1 MKARARFLVVF
12 TLLVGFGIAFH
23 VPQIQAK
30 DVYNFYLISHGGPGD
45 PFWSIVIKGMKDME
59 KQLGGKVKA
68 TYLGPQKHSIE
79 ILLDFLDTAL
89 ASNPD
94 GIGITISSVEPLEKP
109 LRRIIKEKKIP
120 VISFNTGDPRS
131 LDERIPVLTHIGQQ
145 EFDSGVGA
153 AKRMLEGFTPK
164 RLLIAT
170 HKPGTVFSRERIG
183 GIMSVVQK
191 HKTKIP
197 AEAIDVTLDPA
208 KGVEILKAYLIRH
221 PDTDALI
228 GVGTMPTHYGIDF
241 IKEKNLK
248 GKIKLG
254 GYDVDQKIVDAIKD
268 DICLYTIDQQPYLQG
283 YLTLE
288 WLYLVAKYG
297 FRPPPDLPTGPL
309 VIDKSSLEVVRKGM
323 EEGVYRKQ

>member
-1 MKARARFLVVF
+1 MTTHVR
-12 TLLVGFGIAFH
+12 LLVALMLFVGLVFAFS

-68 TYLGPQKHSIE
+68 TYLGPQKHSVE

-94 GIGITISSVEPLEKP
+94 GIGITVTSVEPLEKP
-109 LRRIIKEKKIP
+109 LNRVIKEKKIP

-131 LDERIPVLTHIGQQ
+131 VDERIPVLTHIGQK
-145 EFDSGVGA
+145 EFDSGVGSG
-153 AKRMLEGFTPK
+153 KRMMEGFTPK
-164 RLLIAT
+164 RVLIAT
-170 HKPGTVFSRERIG
+170 HKPGTVFSRERIA
-183 GIMSVVQK
+183 GIMSVIQK
-191 HKTKIP
+191 SKTKIP

-208 KGVEILKAYLIRH
+208 KGVEILKSYLIKH
-221 PDTDALI
+221 PDTDALFA
-228 GVGTMPTHYGIDF
+228 VGTMPTHYGIDF

-248 GKIKLG
+248 GKMKLG

-268 DICLYTIDQQPYLQG
+268 DICLYTVDQQPYLQG

-288 WLYLVAKYG
+288 WLYLVARYG

-309 VIDKSSLEVVRKGM
+309 LIDKSSLEVVRKGM

>member
-1 MKARARFLVVF
+1 MTTHVR
-12 TLLVGFGIAFH
+12 LLVALMLFVGLVFAFS

-59 KQLGGKVKA
+59 KQLAGKVKA

-94 GIGITISSVEPLEKP
+94 GIGITVSSVEPLEKP

-145 EFDSGVGA
+145 EFASGVGA

-164 RLLIAT
+164 RLLMPT
-170 HKPGTVFSRERIG
+170 HKPGTVFSRE
-183 GIMSVVQK
+183 
-191 HKTKIP
+191 
-197 AEAIDVTLDPA
+197 
-208 KGVEILKAYLIRH
+208 
-221 PDTDALI
+221 
-228 GVGTMPTHYGIDF
+228 
-241 IKEKNLK
+241 
-248 GKIKLG
+248 
-254 GYDVDQKIVDAIKD
+254 
-268 DICLYTIDQQPYLQG
+268 
-283 YLTLE
+283 
-288 WLYLVAKYG
+288 
-297 FRPPPDLPTGPL
+297 
-309 VIDKSSLEVVRKGM
+309 
-323 EEGVYRKQ
+323 

>member
-1 MKARARFLVVF
+1 MRSCTRFWVALA
-12 TLLVGFGIAFH
+12 LLLGFGIALN
-23 VPQIQAK
+23 VSQIQAK

-59 KQLGGKVKA
+59 KQMGGKVKA
-68 TYLGPQKHSIE
+68 TYLGPQKHSVE

-94 GIGITISSVEPLEKP
+94 GIGITVSSVEPLEKP
-109 LRRIIKEKKIP
+109 LRRVIKEKKIP

-145 EFDSGVGA
+145 EFDSGVGS
-153 AKRMLEGFTPK
+153 AKKMLETFTPK
-164 RLLIAT
+164 RILIAT

-197 AEAIDVTLDPA
+197 AEAIDVTMDPA
-208 KGVEILKAYLIRH
+208 KGVEVLKSYLIKH
-221 PDTDALI
+221 PDTDALFA
-228 GVGTMPTHYGIDF
+228 VGTMPTHYGIDF

-248 GKIKLG
+248 GKMKLG

-268 DICLYTIDQQPYLQG
+268 DICLYTVDQQPYLQG

-288 WLYLVAKYG
+288 WLYLVARYG

-309 VIDKSSLEVVRKGM
+309 LIDKSSLEVVRKGM
-323 EEGVYRKQ
+323 DEGVYRKQ